1 MIAGTNLAHYP
12 SVSIALCPFPYS
24 VIMTCIITIWK
35 WAFSLLDS
43 KLPEGRNH
51 VLLNVRVI
59 EVQKTFKGWF
69 FSLRII
75 IYNSGLPN
83 DSVEANKENLFYAS
97 SAPFFPLTPH
107 PERAEP
113 WSSQISTLLLSTKPF
128 WTAGTN
134 AYAAFTWRLL
144 GVRECSAVSVASDS
158 ATPWTVNHPP
168 PLSGGSSH
176 QEYLSGSP
184 HPPPEDLADPG
195 IEPVSVMSPALAGRF
210 FTSSAIWEVELI
222 PNGGTSL
229 AVQWLRLCLPM
240 QGVWVQ
246 SLLGMLR
253 AHMLHGQKTK
263 P

>member
-1 MIAGTNLAHYP
+1 MHTQPLRGGFWACASAQLFQSHPT
-12 SVSIALCPFPYS
+12 LCDP
-24 VIMTCIITIWK
+24 MDCIT
-35 WAFSLLDS
+35 
-43 KLPEGRNH
+43 
-51 VLLNVRVI
+51 
-59 EVQKTFKGWF
+59 
-69 FSLRII
+69 
-75 IYNSGLPN
+75 
-83 DSVEANKENLFYAS
+83 
-97 SAPFFPLTPH
+97 H
-107 PERAEP
+107 PA
-113 WSSQISTLLLSTKPF
+113 
-128 WTAGTN
+128 
-134 AYAAFTWRLL
+134 
-144 GVRECSAVSVASDS
+144 
-158 ATPWTVNHPP
+158 

-210 FTSSAIWEVELI
+210 VTSSAIWEVELI